1 MPPAPRGWPVSSN
14 QLTLDALRTIQPNRI
29 AGLWRLLL
37 SLLIIALFAQTVY
50 PQALVAAG
58 DDQGLWILVPE
69 PDTPD
74 STVVLHRANNDTPG
88 VMHRVPVLSGNIKPN
103 GVSARNHSLWIIH
116 PNGQVQ
122 SIHAKPNELQ
132 DGWYYDYRIE
142 PSLPHGVAVRGS
154 AMTASGLWALVR
166 VNEREVLEKLDGSE
180 KPVKVT
186 ELTEDELIILRRK
199 NMAIGLPPN
208 YGLNVPPKEPTKA
221 EDSGKPGSKDSTGLG
236 KPTETEQDESDK
248 SVTPALPVD
257 RLLHLKQ
264 GKWVRHALPEDWPH
278 GARAWLIAEAA
289 NDTVPTLAARHISQ
303 GASKTL
309 DIEVYRQQAGEDEK
323 PGWVMQAYSV
333 EQSDRV
339 GSPTVLAVEGQ
350 LVVALTHFEAGQLA
364 SNLSVLR
371 GDKRI
376 EVGQMQLTDVSAEDW
391 AILGTSTAAS
401 LIARAPTEQTD
412 EDLTTKW
419 DCLWT
424 RMDVRGQVL
433 LEPSPLAA
441 AVPSKMD
448 AVKEY
453 FMIAFMAVLV
463 TLLMLAFW
471 RRDASWNRLELPE
484 DLVVADLGKRAVA
497 ATIDILPG
505 FIGSMFYFGMS
516 MDELF
521 MHWPGNGIAHTLE
534 QVMPGVVV
542 ILTFVAHTTISE
554 LIFARTLGKAL
565 TGLRTTNLRGERPRI
580 WQILTRGL
588 LKSLDLVMGALPLLV
603 LPMLSPTHQ
612 RLGDLI
618 GRTVVVSKAPKPDED
633 EGEDNAESE

>member
-1 MPPAPRGWPVSSN
+1 M
-14 QLTLDALRTIQPNRI
+14 AL
-29 AGLWRLLL
+29 
-37 SLLIIALFAQTVY
+37 SAQTVY

-58 DDQGLWILVPE
+58 DDQGLWLLVPE
-69 PDTPD
+69 PETPD
-74 STVVLHRANNDTPG
+74 SAVVLHRANKDRPG
-88 VMHRVPVLSGNIKPN
+88 LLRRVPVLCGSIKPN

-122 SIHAKPNELQ
+122 SIHARPNELQ
-132 DGWYYDYRIE
+132 DGWYYDYRVE
-142 PSLPHGVAVRGS
+142 PSLPRGVAVRDS
-154 AMTASGLWALVR
+154 VMTASGLWALVR
-166 VNEREVLEKLDGSE
+166 VNEREVLEKLDESE
-180 KPVKVT
+180 KPAKVT
-186 ELTEDELIILRRK
+186 ELTEDELTIHRRR

-208 YGLNVPPKEPTKA
+208 YGLAVPQKEPIKG
-221 EDSGKPGSKDSTGLG
+221 EDSQAPQSEDKSEPQKPS
-236 KPTETEQDESDK
+236 ETEQAESEEN
-248 SVTPALPVD
+248 VQPALPVD

-278 GARAWLIAEAA
+278 GARAWLVAETA
-289 NDTVPTLAARHISQ
+289 DETVPTLAARHISQ
-303 GASKTL
+303 GASTTL
-309 DIEVYRQQAGEDEK
+309 DIEVYRQQAGEGEN
-323 PGWVMQAYSV
+323 PGWEMQTYSV

-401 LIARAPTEQTD
+401 LIARVPAEKTD
-412 EDLTTKW
+412 DDLTTKW

-424 RMDVRGQVL
+424 RMDVRGRVL

-471 RRDASWNRLELPE
+471 RRDASWNKLELPE
-484 DLVVADLGKRAVA
+484 GLVVADLGKRATA
-497 ATIDILPG
+497 ASIDILPG
-505 FIGSMFYFGMS
+505 FLGSMYYFGMT

-521 MHWPGNGIAHTLE
+521 LHWPVNGLAHTLE
-534 QVMPGVVV
+534 QMLPGLVV
-542 ILTFVAHTTISE
+542 ILTFVIHTTISE

-580 WQILTRGL
+580 WQLLTRGL

-618 GRTVVVSKAPKPDED
+618 GRTVVVAEAPKPDEG
-633 EGEDNAESE
+633 EGDADGDAKQEK